1 LYLARKKV
9 NGSLQYIIRETYR
22 DGDLLR
28 SRDLFDLGADPARFI
43 IYPGGNSFYIDEAV
57 EDSLA
62 GAASRSSPDELED
75 IFWPFIKP
83 RIKRALESFRRRE
96 LCYRQARRRPGAKAD
111 GPPHIFDKRRLYYLK
126 TGHANQAG
134 IGRLPPRFFRLLDN
148 KSRDEIEQNLIQMEA
163 ILRSTELKTYVFTI
177 FDIHKF
183 FRESFAKDKPQFLDQ
198 SQVDTYFIEEICRLN
213 DDRGFWSGMKT
224 NDGLHEYLIR
234 YAIMFFDFD
243 YMPRNLTQETIR
255 RFMNSRRDERVLRRS
270 HVSVDEAS
278 SIFAVAKTS
287 LQKMN
292 RAQLARLFR
301 RRAMKLHPDQG
312 GDHDTFVKLTE
323 AYHSL
328 LRTKK

>member
-1 LYLARKKV
+1 MV
-9 NGSLQYIIRETYR
+9 NGSLQYFIRETFR

-28 SRDLFDLGADPARFI
+28 SRNLFDLGTNPARYI
-43 IYPGGNSFYIDEAV
+43 IYPGGNSFYIDEVV
-57 EDSLA
+57 EDSLSA
-62 GAASRSSPDELED
+62 TGSQSSVDELDD

-96 LCYRQARRRPGAKAD
+96 LCYRQAQRRPGTKAD
-111 GPPHIFDKRRLYYLK
+111 GSQHIFDKRRIYYLK
-126 TGHANQAG
+126 TGHANQSG
-134 IGRLPPRFFRLLDN
+134 IGRLPPKFFRLFNN
-148 KSRDEIEQNLIQMEA
+148 KSRDEIEQNFIEMEA
-163 ILRSTELKTYVFTI
+163 ILRATELKTYVYTI

-183 FRESFAKDKPQFLDQ
+183 FRESFAKDEPQFLDQ
-198 SQVDTYFIEEICRLN
+198 TKVDAYFIEEICRLN
-213 DDRGFWSGMKT
+213 DDPGFWAGMQRD
-224 NDGLHEYLIR
+224 DGLHEYLIR
-234 YAIMFFDFD
+234 YAVMFFDFD
-243 YMPRNLTQETIR
+243 YTPRNFMEEYIR
-255 RFMNSRRDERVLRRS
+255 RFMNGRRDYQPLRKN

-278 SIFAVAKTS
+278 SIFAVAKTT

-323 AYHSL
+323 TYHSL